1 MDLTT
6 YDLVITSN
14 SNKNRILKKLN
25 DEKKLINVKFM
36 SLNELINSLS
46 FSFDQKSIYKVM
58 KEYGIK
64 YDNALVYL
72 NNIKFI
78 SNKLDNKK
86 MNKLKEIKELVNDD
100 LIYDNEFI
108 KYINGKKICI
118 YGYDYINNF
127 EKNILNGLN
136 YEIVNKPINDYSHN
150 IYEFNKLDD
159 EIIFVLSSINKL
171 INDGIDI
178 NKIKLINVNDDYIF
192 RLKTLSNLFS
202 IRINF
207 KNNNTLFETIEF
219 NNLLNDYRDDKELN
233 CINKDILNS
242 FISIVNNYSFIED
255 KSKKIDMIINESK
268 NTKLKNIIYENA
280 VEIIDISEL
289 NDDEYGFYLS
299 FTEGIS
305 YKKKMDD
312 DYFSDKEKT
321 ILGLETSNEL
331 NRVEKQ
337 NLINNIKSSKNLTI
351 TYSLS
356 STFNVYYPSSL
367 INDLNYEVIKNE
379 EYDYKSSNLYNVLL
393 LYKDID
399 KYIKYG
405 DISDELK
412 LLFSNYENE
421 YKEEYDNSYKKIDP
435 SILIKHIDNLT
446 LSYSSL
452 NKYYECEF
460 KYYLENILK
469 IREDEESNALMI
481 GNIFHEV
488 LSKMSNTDFDF
499 DKEYEISTKDLEL
512 SNKDKFFIN
521 KLKEELRFIIDTIN
535 NQYKYMSFNK
545 SINEEKVVIN
555 LDRTIKITFKGFID
569 KALYKE
575 VDNKVY
581 MIIIDYKTGDTKLDL
596 GSSYYGF
603 NLQLP
608 VYLYLSDYINKI
620 DNIEILG
627 FYIQRILNG
636 VITEEKNKKL
646 NDIKK
651 DNLKLQGYTIS
662 DMEKTKIVDSSFEKS
677 EIIKS
682 LSLTKAGDFSSNA
695 KVLSKEEM
703 DNLKDLVKKKID
715 EMIDGILSSSF
726 NINPKK
732 IDSKDVSCIYCK
744 YKDICFRKEKDYKLL
759 DKKDYKDFLD

>member
-78 SNKLDNKK
+78 SSKLDNKK

-108 KYINGKKICI
+108 KYINDKKICI

-178 NKIKLINVNDDYIF
+178 NKIKLINVNDDYFF
-192 RLKTLSNLFS
+192 RLKTLSNLFC

-219 NNLLNDYRDDKELN
+219 NNLLNDYKDDKELN

-255 KSKKIDMIINESK
+255 KSKKMDMIINESK
-268 NTKLKNIIYENA
+268 NTKLKNTIYENA

-299 FTEGIS
+299 FTEENS

-367 INDLNYEVIKNE
+367 INDLNYEVIKNI

-421 YKEEYDNSYKKIDP
+421 YKEEYDNSYKKINP
-435 SILIKHIDNLT
+435 SVLIKHIDNLT

-469 IREDEESNALMI
+469 IKEDEESNALMI

-488 LSKMSNTDFDF
+488 LSKMSNTDFNF
-499 DKEYEISTKDLEL
+499 DKEYEMSTKDLEL
-512 SNKDKFFIN
+512 SNKDNFFIN

-535 NQYKYMSFNK
+535 NQYKYMSFDK

-596 GSSYYGF
+596 GNSYYGL

-662 DMEKTKIVDSSFEKS
+662 DMGKTKIVDSSFEKS

-703 DNLKDLVKKKID
+703 DNLKDLVKKRID

>member
-1 MDLTT
+1 
-6 YDLVITSN
+6 
-14 SNKNRILKKLN
+14 
-25 DEKKLINVKFM
+25 M

-78 SNKLDNKK
+78 SSKLDNKK

-108 KYINGKKICI
+108 KYINDKKICI

-192 RLKTLSNLFS
+192 KLKTLSNLFG

-207 KNNNTLFETIEF
+207 KNNSTLFETIEF
-219 NNLLNDYRDDKELN
+219 NNLLNDYKDDKELN

-255 KSKKIDMIINESK
+255 KSKKMDMIINESK
-268 NTKLKNIIYENA
+268 NTKLKNTIYENA

-299 FTEGIS
+299 FTEENS

-367 INDLNYEVIKNE
+367 INDLNYEVIKNI

-421 YKEEYDNSYKKIDP
+421 YKEEYDNSYKKINP
-435 SILIKHIDNLT
+435 SVLIKHIDNLT

-469 IREDEESNALMI
+469 IKEDEESNALMI

-488 LSKMSNTDFDF
+488 LSKMSNTDFNF
-499 DKEYEISTKDLEL
+499 DKEYEMSTKDLEL

-535 NQYKYMSFNK
+535 NQYKYMSFDK

-596 GSSYYGF
+596 GNSYYGL

-662 DMEKTKIVDSSFEKS
+662 DMGKTKIVDSSFEKS

-703 DNLKDLVKKKID
+703 DNLKELVKKRID

>member
-78 SNKLDNKK
+78 SSKLDNKK

-108 KYINGKKICI
+108 KYINDKKICI

-192 RLKTLSNLFS
+192 RLKTLSNLFC

-219 NNLLNDYRDDKELN
+219 NNLLNDYKDDKELN

-255 KSKKIDMIINESK
+255 KSKKMDMIINESK
-268 NTKLKNIIYENA
+268 NTKLKNTIYENA

-299 FTEGIS
+299 FTEENS

-367 INDLNYEVIKNE
+367 INDLNYEVIKNI

-421 YKEEYDNSYKKIDP
+421 YKEEYDNSYKKINP
-435 SILIKHIDNLT
+435 SVLIKHIDDLI

-488 LSKMSNTDFDF
+488 LSKMSNTDFNF
-499 DKEYEISTKDLEL
+499 DKEYEMSTKDLEL

-535 NQYKYMSFNK
+535 NQYKYMSFDK

-596 GSSYYGF
+596 GNSYYGL

-682 LSLTKAGDFSSNA
+682 LSLTKTGDFSSNA

-703 DNLKDLVKKKID
+703 DNLKELVKKRID

>member
-78 SNKLDNKK
+78 SSKLDNKK

-108 KYINGKKICI
+108 KYINDKKICI

-178 NKIKLINVNDDYIF
+178 NKIKIINVNDDYFF
-192 RLKTLSNLFS
+192 RLKTLSNLFC

-219 NNLLNDYRDDKELN
+219 NNLLNDYKDDKELN

-255 KSKKIDMIINESK
+255 KSKKMDMIINESK
-268 NTKLKNIIYENA
+268 NTKLKNTIYENA

-299 FTEGIS
+299 FTEENS

-367 INDLNYEVIKNE
+367 INDLNYEVIKNI

-421 YKEEYDNSYKKIDP
+421 YKEEYDNSYKKINP
-435 SILIKHIDNLT
+435 SVLIKHIDNLT

-469 IREDEESNALMI
+469 IKEDEESNALMI

-488 LSKMSNTDFDF
+488 LSKMSNTDFNF
-499 DKEYEISTKDLEL
+499 DKEYEMSTKDLEL
-512 SNKDKFFIN
+512 SNKDNFFIN

-535 NQYKYMSFNK
+535 NQYKYMSFDK

-596 GSSYYGF
+596 GNSYYGL

-636 VITEEKNKKL
+636 VITEEQNKKL

-662 DMEKTKIVDSSFEKS
+662 DMGKTKIVDSSFEKS

-682 LSLTKAGDFSSNA
+682 LSLTKTGDFSSNA

-703 DNLKDLVKKKID
+703 DNLKELVKKRID